1 MYVLGKMAGLR
12 VVSGLL
18 VVLWIVEVVACRT
31 MDLHRI
37 GWMECDDELRKVSFG
52 DGERFQVT
60 VFGDEPGEA
69 RPVCDKFWRKDDR
82 YAVEVRMDVRLVEV
96 NGATLG
102 SRGRYEY
109 RMDDGGISLRAGLE
123 RIWEYYYGRYMED
136 LV

>member
-1 MYVLGKMAGLR
+1 MVGYAMG
-12 VVSGLL
+12 
-18 VVLWIVEVVACRT
+18 
-31 MDLHRI
+31 LHRT

-69 RPVCDKFWRKDDR
+69 RSICDKFWRKDDW
-82 YAVEVRMDVRLVEV
+82 YAIELRMDARLVEV

-102 SRGRYEY
+102 NDGNYEC
-109 RMDDGGISLRAGLE
+109 RMDDEGIWLRVGLE